1 MIILHT
7 AAADC
12 FLHDGKTID
21 KVHTAAAVFYL
32 HDNGTIHD
40 APESTAL
47 CGETDNTILYDSL
60 DTFLQWRTV
69 TAITS
74 EDGYKFTVTADSVTN
89 GDMTFDNLESA
100 IEELQQ

>member
-7 AAADC
+7 DTADY
-12 FLHDGKTID
+12 
-21 KVHTAAAVFYL
+21 YL
-32 HDNGTIHD
+32 HDNGMIYD

-47 CGETDNTILYDSL
+47 YGTTDSTMLFDSL
-60 DTFLQWRTV
+60 DTFLQWHTV

-89 GDMTFDNLESA
+89 GDMTFNNLESA
-100 IEELQQ
+100 IEELQR

>member
-7 AAADC
+7 D
-12 FLHDGKTID
+12 
-21 KVHTAAAVFYL
+21 TANYYL
-32 HDNGTIHD
+32 HDNGMIYD

-47 CGETDNTILYDSL
+47 YGTTDSTMFFDSL
-60 DTFLQWRTV
+60 DTFLQWHTV

-89 GDMTFDNLESA
+89 GDMTFNNLESA
-100 IEELQQ
+100 IEELQR